1 MPRRKG
7 VTIRDVAQQADVSIA
22 TVSYAFN
29 RSGAISAETRARV
42 FAAAKALGYR
52 PNVAASS
59 LRRQESRTLGYSW
72 HPMPKD
78 HWHPVL
84 DRFIYAMAA
93 AAEARGYHIL
103 AFAGGTGPDLWESYE
118 ALMLSQR
125 VDGFVLSDTNADDMR
140 IRCLLERDF
149 PFVTFGRANA
159 EWDFPYVDVDGEA
172 GVYETV
178 QHLLALGHRRI
189 GFVTWPEGSLVGL
202 HRYQGYVRALE
213 AAGLG
218 RDLAWVVRA
227 ANSEA
232 DARAAASRL
241 LDLPEE
247 RRPTAIV
254 AVSDLMA
261 LGVMHA
267 LYETGLQPG
276 ADVAVVGYDD
286 IPTAQYFQPPLSSVR
301 QPIAEVCERVVEM
314 LLQVIAGESLE
325 ERCVLLKPELI
336 VRASSG
342 EPVAS

>member
-1 MPRRKG
+1 MPRTKN
-7 VTIRDVAQQADVSIA
+7 VTIRDVAQQAGVSIA

-29 RSGAISAETRARV
+29 RRDEIRPETRARV
-42 FAAAKALGYR
+42 FAAAEALGYR

-103 AFAGGTGPDLWESYE
+103 AFAGGTGPNLWESYE

-125 VDGFVLSDTNADDMR
+125 VDGFVLSDTNTDDVR

-149 PFVTFGRANA
+149 PFVTFGRANEA
-159 EWDFPYVDVDGEA
+159 WDFPYVDVDGEA
-172 GVYETV
+172 GVAQAVE
-178 QHLLALGHRRI
+178 HLLELGHRRI

-202 HRYQGYVRALE
+202 HRYQGYVRALDDADLE
-213 AAGLG
+213 
-218 RDLAWVVRA
+218 RDPAWVARA
-227 ANSEA
+227 INTEA

-261 LGVMHA
+261 LGVMRA
-267 LYETGLQPG
+267 LYETGLRPG
-276 ADVAVVGYDD
+276 EDVAVVGYDD
-286 IPTAQYFQPPLSSVR
+286 IPTAQYLQPPLSSVR
-301 QPIAEVCERVVEM
+301 QPIAEVGERVVEM
-314 LLQVIAGESLE
+314 LLHVIRGEPLE
-325 ERCVLLKPELI
+325 QHVLLEPELI

-342 EPVAS
+342 GPISF

>member
-1 MPRRKG
+1 MPRKKS
-7 VTIRDVAQQADVSIA
+7 VTIREVAQQADVSIA

-42 FAAAKALGYR
+42 FAAAEALGYR

-103 AFAGGTGPDLWESYE
+103 AFAGGTGPDVWESYE

-125 VDGFVLSDTNADDMR
+125 VDGFVLSDTNVDDVR

-159 EWDFPYVDVDGEA
+159 DWDFPYVDVDGEA
-172 GVYETV
+172 GIYEAM

-213 AAGLG
+213 EVGLA
-218 RDLAWVVRA
+218 RDPAWVARA
-227 ANSEA
+227 ANAEA
-232 DARAAASRL
+232 DAREAAARL
-241 LDLPEE
+241 LVLPEG

-267 LYETGLQPG
+267 LYACGLRPG
-276 ADVAVVGYDD
+276 TDVAVVGYDD
-286 IPTAQYFQPPLSSVR
+286 IPTAQYLQPPLSSVR
-301 QPIAEVCERVVEM
+301 QPIAEVGERVVEM
-314 LLQVIAGESLE
+314 LLKIVAGEPLE
-325 ERCVLLKPELI
+325 ERRVLLNPELI

-342 EPVAS
+342 GPIHR

>member
-1 MPRRKG
+1 MPRKKSI
-7 VTIRDVAQQADVSIA
+7 TIRDVAQQADVSIA

-42 FAAAKALGYR
+42 FAAAEALGYR

-93 AAEARGYHIL
+93 AAEARDYHIL
-103 AFAGGTGPDLWESYE
+103 AFAGGAGPDLWESYE
-118 ALMLSQR
+118 TLMLSQR
-125 VDGFVLSDTNADDMR
+125 VDGFVLSDTNADDVR
-140 IRCLLERDF
+140 IRSLLERDF

-172 GVYETV
+172 GVYEAM
-178 QHLLALGHRRI
+178 QHLLALGHRRV

-213 AAGLG
+213 AAGLA
-218 RDLAWVVRA
+218 RDPAWVARA
-227 ANSEA
+227 ANAEA
-232 DARAAASRL
+232 DAREAASRL

-261 LGVMHA
+261 LGVMGA
-267 LYETGLQPG
+267 LHEVGLQPG
-276 ADVAVVGYDD
+276 ADIAVVGYDD

-301 QPIAEVCERVVEM
+301 QPIAEVGERVVEM
-314 LLQVIAGESLE
+314 LLKVIAGEPLE
-325 ERCVLLKPELI
+325 VRRVLLTPELI

-342 EPVAS
+342 DPVAS